1 MKIVTGYRGVE
12 HITSNDDQARN
23 QGIFGTGNSIL
34 NIGNLFALTIVSAT
48 SVTIADGE
56 GMLQGVHFRIEPG
69 QTEQVD
75 LSPGT
80 PGYNRVDL
88 ICARYTKD
96 AVTGVEDVSLV
107 VIEGDPT
114 DGTPT
119 EPTYNTTG
127 DILTG
132 ATVVDYPLHKVTF
145 TGVTP
150 TSEALN
156 RVLGKLY
163 TVELTFNGT
172 GSIPNRIVLEPGVY
186 YFSGMIS
193 FGGGEFLTDS
203 NKYFN
208 CEITCHDGSYG
219 GYNRITTRAYAD
231 VNRGQIH
238 INGLL
243 PVGIETD
250 TAEGTAS
257 RNAVVEVFTNAI
269 SGSYGATAYLRMM
282 RIR

>member
-1 MKIVTGYRGVE
+1 MKIVTGYTGTP
-12 HITSNDDQARN
+12 HITSNDDQAKN
-23 QGIFGTGNSIL
+23 QAIFGSGNSIL
-34 NIGNLFALTIVSAT
+34 NIGQTFALTINSAT
-48 SVTIADGE
+48 SVTIADGD
-56 GMLQGVHFRIEPG
+56 GVMQGVHFRIEPG
-69 QTEQVD
+69 ETET
-75 LSPGT
+75 LTLTPGT
-80 PGYNRVDL
+80 PGYNRIDL
-88 ICARYTKD
+88 VCARYTKD
-96 AVTGVEDVSLV
+96 AVSGVEAVNLV

-119 EPTYNTTG
+119 EPTYRTG

-172 GSIPNRIVLEPGVY
+172 GNIANRIELEPGMY

-238 INGLL
+238 VNGLI

-257 RNAVVEVFTNAI
+257 KNVVVEVFTNAI
-269 SGSYGATAYLRMM
+269 SGTYGATAYLRMM

>member
-1 MKIVTGYRGVE
+1 MKIVTGYTGTP
-12 HITSNDDQARN
+12 HITSNDDQAKN
-23 QGIFGTGNSIL
+23 QAIFGSGNSIL
-34 NIGNLFALTIVSAT
+34 NIGQTFALTINSAT
-48 SVTIADGE
+48 SVTIADGD
-56 GMLQGVHFRIEPG
+56 GVMQGVHFRSEPG
-69 QTEQVD
+69 ETET
-75 LSPGT
+75 LTLTPGT
-80 PGYNRVDL
+80 PGYNRIDL
-88 ICARYTKD
+88 VCARYTKD
-96 AVTGVEDVSLV
+96 AVSGVEAVNLV

-119 EPTYNTTG
+119 EPTYNTG

-172 GSIPNRIVLEPGVY
+172 GNIANRIELEPGMY

-238 INGLL
+238 VNGLI

-257 RNAVVEVFTNAI
+257 RNVVVEVFTNAI
-269 SGSYGATAYLRMM
+269 SGTYGATAYLRMM

>member
-1 MKIVTGYRGVE
+1 MKIVTGYTGTP
-12 HITSNDDQARN
+12 HITSNDDQAKN
-23 QGIFGTGNSIL
+23 QAIFGSGNSIL
-34 NIGNLFALTIVSAT
+34 NIGQTFALTINSAT
-48 SVTIADGE
+48 SVTIADGD
-56 GMLQGVHFRIEPG
+56 GVMQGVHFRIEPG
-69 QTEQVD
+69 ETET
-75 LSPGT
+75 LTLTPGT
-80 PGYNRVDL
+80 PGYNRIDL
-88 ICARYTKD
+88 VCARYTKD
-96 AVTGVEDVSLV
+96 AVSGVEAVNLV

-119 EPTYNTTG
+119 EPTYTTG

-163 TVELTFNGT
+163 TVELGFEGT
-172 GSIPNRIVLEPGVY
+172 GSISKYIELEPGMY
-186 YFSGMIS
+186 YFSGMIN
-193 FGGGEFLTDS
+193 FGVGEYSTDS
-203 NKYFN
+203 NKYFS
-208 CEITCHDGSYG
+208 CEIDCSDGSYG
-219 GYNRITTRAYAD
+219 MYNRITAREYAN

-238 INGLL
+238 VNGLI

-250 TAEGTAS
+250 TAEIAAS
-257 RNAVVEVFTNAI
+257 RNVEVEVFTNAI
-269 SGSYGATAYLRMM
+269 SGTYDAGAFLRIM

>member
-1 MKIVTGYRGVE
+1 MKIVTGYTGTP
-12 HITSNDDQARN
+12 HITSNDDQAKN
-23 QGIFGTGNSIL
+23 QAIFGSGNSIL
-34 NIGNLFALTIVSAT
+34 NIGQTFALTINSAT
-48 SVTIADGE
+48 SVTIADGD
-56 GMLQGVHFRIEPG
+56 GVMQGVHFRIEPG
-69 QTEQVD
+69 ETET
-75 LSPGT
+75 LTLTPGT
-80 PGYNRVDL
+80 PGYNRIDL
-88 ICARYTKD
+88 VCARYTKD
-96 AVTGVEDVSLV
+96 AVSGVEAVNLV

-119 EPTYNTTG
+119 EPTYNTG

-172 GSIPNRIVLEPGVY
+172 GNIANRIELEPGMY

-238 INGLL
+238 VNGLI

-257 RNAVVEVFTNAI
+257 RNVVVEVFTNAI
-269 SGSYGATAYLRMM
+269 SGTYGATAYLRMM

>member
-80 PGYNRVDL
+80 PGYNRIDL

-96 AVTGVEDVSLV
+96 AATGVEDVNIA
-107 VIEGDPT
+107 VIEGEPSS
-114 DGTPT
+114 GTPT
-119 EPTYNTTG
+119 EPTYNTG

-132 ATVVDYPLHKVTF
+132 ATVIDYPLHKVTF

-156 RVLGKLY
+156 RVLMKLY
-163 TVELTFNGT
+163 TVELDFQGT
-172 GSIPNRIVLEPGVY
+172 GEMAKYINLEPGVY
-186 YFSGMIS
+186 YFAGMIS
-193 FGGGEFLTDS
+193 FSGTLMQDAS
-203 NKYFN
+203 KYYR

-219 GYNRITTRAYAD
+219 GYNRIWAKDYSHQ
-231 VNRGQIH
+231 NKGQIH
-238 INGLL
+238 INGVI
-243 PVGIETD
+243 PVGIKTD

-257 RNAVVEVFTNAI
+257 NRATVSVFTNAFTGDVNVI
-269 SGSYGATAYLRMM
+269 AYLRMM